1 MTTSIAEDEHT
12 ETDSAPLKPG
22 ISGLLETA
30 ADIVLQIVRFY
41 YRRRL
46 WLSGLALAFAFVVGS
61 VYILVGG
68 LRISPFA
75 PSYRVT
81 VQLAESG
88 GLLPHQDVMF
98 QGAPVGRV
106 ESVDVTQDS
115 VNAIISINSP
125 AKIPTSSTV
134 RVSGLSPAGEQ
145 YVGFSSHSDAGP
157 FLTDGS
163 VVGLGTATTPVTL
176 ARLLADADGT
186 LAQLDPQKL
195 EIIRKELSLSKDGP
209 RKLTDIIDGGTFLLA
224 TLDQVLPETI
234 SLLRT
239 SRVVLTTAA
248 DVNNGIA
255 TTSRNLTTVMN
266 GVNRMEGGYR
276 TLVDTGQQRFHQID
290 ALFSDNSDT
299 MVQLLGNLA
308 TVSHLTYLRVPA
320 LNALFPD
327 YRGSMLEA
335 LTTILH
341 DGGGWATADIYPR
354 YACDYGTPRR
364 PPSSADYP
372 EPFLNTFCRDDDPA
386 VLIRGAKNAPRPAG
400 DDTAGPRAGA
410 DLGTT
415 ADRTPTGHFSIPTPY
430 GGPTLPIEPP
440 Q

>member
-1 MTTSIAEDEHT
+1 
-12 ETDSAPLKPG
+12 
-22 ISGLLETA
+22 
-30 ADIVLQIVRFY
+30 
-41 YRRRL
+41 
-46 WLSGLALAFAFVVGS
+46 
-61 VYILVGG
+61 
-68 LRISPFA
+68 
-75 PSYRVT
+75 
-81 VQLAESG
+81 
-88 GLLPHQDVMF
+88 
-98 QGAPVGRV
+98 
-106 ESVDVTQDS
+106 
-115 VNAIISINSP
+115 
-125 AKIPTSSTV
+125 
-134 RVSGLSPAGEQ
+134 
-145 YVGFSSHSDAGP
+145 
-157 FLTDGS
+157 
-163 VVGLGTATTPVTL
+163 
-176 ARLLADADGT
+176 
-186 LAQLDPQKL
+186 
-195 EIIRKELSLSKDGP
+195 
-209 RKLTDIIDGGTFLLA
+209 
-224 TLDQVLPETI
+224 
-234 SLLRT
+234 
-239 SRVVLTTAA
+239 
-248 DVNNGIA
+248 
-255 TTSRNLTTVMN
+255 
-266 GVNRMEGGYR
+266 MEGGYR

-354 YACDYGTPRR
+354 YTCDYGTPRR

-415 ADRTPTGHFSIPTPY
+415 ADRTPTGRFSIPTPY